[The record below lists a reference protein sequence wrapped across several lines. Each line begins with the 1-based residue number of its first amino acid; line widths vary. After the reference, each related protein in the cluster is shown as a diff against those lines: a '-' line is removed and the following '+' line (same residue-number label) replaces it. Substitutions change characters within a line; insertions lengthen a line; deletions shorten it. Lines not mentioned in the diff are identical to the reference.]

1 MVTRNAL
8 TTLDINSKH
17 RKRGHSSSADC
28 TNSFLAWFSSIRGY
42 IQQQFAKGGI
52 RFEFER
58 KIFPARIQSRCLKI
72 LKQRLEPLSH
82 YSRDRI
88 DGVRIK
94 GRWEEMGKIVRQ
106 NQRFVLKKVPKFGEI
121 FQISNKRGNVYS
133 DP

>member
-1 MVTRNAL
+1 ME
-8 TTLDINSKH
+8 H
-17 RKRGHSSSADC
+17 
-28 TNSFLAWFSSIRGY
+28 
-42 IQQQFAKGGI
+42 QFAKVGL

-58 KIFPARIQSRCLKI
+58 EIIPDRIQSRCLKI